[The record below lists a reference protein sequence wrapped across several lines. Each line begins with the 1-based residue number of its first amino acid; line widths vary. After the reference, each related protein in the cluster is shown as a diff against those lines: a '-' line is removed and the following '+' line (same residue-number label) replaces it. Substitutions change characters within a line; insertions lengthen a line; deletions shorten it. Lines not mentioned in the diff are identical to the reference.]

1 MLPHPLTTLLAV
13 SASLLVLAT
22 GDVDNGQAYSGS
34 SVRTSV
40 RSNAHSRVTGTERRR
55 RRPLQFRPDG
65 RFKVVQF
72 TDLHLNTRADTAATQ
87 RVMST
92 VLAAE
97 APVDLVVV
105 SGDTACDNLS
115 CYDSSVEPMRR
126 ASVPWAFLNGNHDTK
141 GRSWQL
147 GYDSR
152 MEGSLTGS
160 FNGVNSTYLL
170 RVFDHHVEVPEVV
183 EESEARV
190 GMEEIAEAEAEAEAE
205 ADDHAEDVGGSAL
218 FTGFFAGLWGGS
230 SGDGNAVSGTRG
242 HADACAAGDETG
254 SNACRRGFKRRRRN
268 RRRAGRRETG
278 FLPAPRALARL
289 WFFDSGDYDCLD
301 RVGYGCVDSKQ
312 IEWFRRTADRTWR
325 AGEENG
331 NDIDRASGENTDTE
345 GDMDAPKPPQAPQP
359 PLGLAFVHIP
369 LPELAAMAAT
379 RPTVGHNLDP
389 GGIGCSSVNTGL
401 YAAMRQSRAAHAIFS
416 GHDHLNDFWGHVDDS
431 PRSPVLGYGRR
442 TGTSGTPA
450 QARAQR
456 DIGGPGA
463 RVFLLSSN
471 GQVGELAPIASSGG
485 VALRTWV
492 RLGDGTAPPEPVNA
506 APERRGADQ
515 PSQCSTYIVGTQ
527 GGAKEGVG
535 GGIRVGGS
543 NGEGSSSEDGNRGR
557 IGDESE
563 DSAAKTAFRE
573 NERESDAATPPP
585 PVPSPPPAQA
595 TGSSSKSVRSV
606 GILSANGAVFS
617 NLPTLKR
624 RRSVNI
630 PP

>member
-1 MLPHPLTTLLAV
+1 MFEANRTRDRDSFWAPKRMRGTHPLATLLAV
-13 SASLLVLAT
+13 SASLLVLTT
-22 GDVDNGQAYSGS
+22 GDVDNGPTLSRA
-34 SVRTSV
+34 SVRN
-40 RSNAHSRVTGTERRR
+40 NAHSRVTGTTAERRR
-55 RRPLQFRPDG
+55 RRLLRFRPDG
-65 RFKVVQF
+65 HFKVVQF

-87 RVMST
+87 RVMGT

-105 SGDTACDNLS
+105 SGDTACDTLS

-147 GYDSR
+147 DYDSR

-170 RVFDHHVEVPEVV
+170 RVFDHHVEESEVV

-190 GMEEIAEAEAEAEAE
+190 GMEEIAKAEAEAEAEAE
-205 ADDHAEDVGGSAL
+205 ADVEVEEDGDDDHARDVGGSAL
-218 FTGFFAGLWGGS
+218 FTGSFAGLSGGSS

-242 HADACAAGDETG
+242 HADACAAGDERG
-254 SNACRRGFKRRRRN
+254 NNACRRRFKRRRRK
-268 RRRAGRRETG
+268 RRRTGRREMG
-278 FLPAPRALARL
+278 SLPAPRALARL
-289 WFFDSGDYDCLD
+289 WFFDSGDYDCLG

-325 AGEENG
+325 AGEEDG
-331 NDIDRASGENTDTE
+331 EDIDRASGENTDKE
-345 GDMDAPKPPQAPQP
+345 GDMEAPKPPQ

-401 YAAMRQSRAAHAIFS
+401 YTAMLQSRAAHAVFS
-416 GHDHLNDFWGHVDDS
+416 GHDHMNDFWGHVDDS

-456 DIGGPGA
+456 EMGGPGA

-471 GQVGELAPIASSGG
+471 GQVGEMAPIASSGG
-485 VALRTWV
+485 VSLRTWV

-506 APERRGADQ
+506 APERRGAAQ

-543 NGEGSSSEDGNRGR
+543 NREGS
-557 IGDESE
+557 
-563 DSAAKTAFRE
+563 
-573 NERESDAATPPP
+573 
-585 PVPSPPPAQA
+585 SPPPAQA
-595 TGSSSKSVRSV
+595 TGSGSKSVRSV
-606 GILSANGAVFS
+606 GVLSANGAVFS